1 MAKKKKP
8 DRLAQEAGQAMEEGM
23 SYGKWKAR
31 QFEQNGRKPVYYPE
45 DWEDSDCGDT
55 VCQDCG
61 QLFMGGEQARYCPA
75 CLSRRMKES
84 AQRMREKKGADLCTP
99 PQS

>member
-1 MAKKKKP
+1 MSKQKKH
-8 DRLAQEAGQAMEEGM
+8 DRLAQEAGQALAEGM

-31 QFEQNGRKPVYYPE
+31 QYEQNGRKPVYYPE

-61 QLFMGGEQARYCPA
+61 QLFMGGHHARDSPA
-75 CLSRRMKES
+75 CHTRK
-84 AQRMREKKGADLCTP
+84 QKVPADR
-99 PQS
+99 